1 MTDRLGRLLEEHR
14 RVREQAAELCEA
26 ARTMPELD
34 PDQRAAALRDIVTL
48 LHERVLP
55 HIWIDERVLYPE
67 IVRRLGDPLVTAS
80 MNYDHR
86 AIRRWIDD
94 MAASDARNGGRVQ
107 QLLYGLS
114 ALITVHV
121 WKEDELYVAAL
132 ESQSW
137 PALASEVRR

>member
-1 MTDRLGRLLEEHR
+1 M
-14 RVREQAAELCEA
+14 REQAAELCEA

-55 HIWIDERVLYPE
+55 HIWIDERALYPE
-67 IVRRLGDPLVTAS
+67 IVRRLGDPLVTPS

-94 MAASDARNGGRVQ
+94 MAASDARNVGRVQ

-114 ALITVHV
+114 ALIIVHV